1 MFQTIKKIIPLIFIA
16 VLAVGIAF
24 FVSKFSI
31 LFLVSML
38 GLAVIFPIFFNL
50 KYGIYLLF
58 GSLVAGQLIRV
69 PLPFGEGGILVS
81 DIVTGLVLLSWILK
95 KLVLKEKFSTPPLTF
110 PIFGFAVIAIISL
123 LLNGAKLAWEEM
135 LASGF
140 YIIRWIE
147 YAGIYFV
154 VQDMAK
160 DKDNKERSLRDLNI
174 ERFILGFLATGF
186 TISIL
191 GFIQLQVFPDFS
203 PMAQYGWDPHQ
214 GRLLSTWFDPN
225 FLGGFFILVLL
236 VCVNIILL
244 YWKNKKPN
252 TRDVLVCTSIL
263 LATPIVFIAFILSY
277 SRSSYAAFFLAI
289 IVNIVLY
296 IIIESK
302 KGRLMKVLLVGA
314 AILFVSVA
322 VVIVFPRAQE
332 RIQGARNID
341 VTAQARIESWKQAW
355 QSIEDNYIIGVG
367 YNTLR
372 YTRSISTSTLH
383 SASGTDSSLL
393 TVWLTTGIIG
403 LVAYLII
410 LSSIFKKSF
419 FAFYNKNNPR
429 STRALGLSLLAS
441 VIALLVHSMFVNS
454 LLYPHIMLSLW
465 ILLGLL

>member
-1 MFQTIKKIIPLIFIA
+1 MFQTIRKIIPVIFIA
-16 VLAVGIAF
+16 ILAVGIAF
-24 FVSKFSI
+24 LVSNFSI
-31 LFLVSML
+31 LLLISVL
-38 GLAVIFPIFFNL
+38 GLAVIFPIFFNI

-81 DIVTGLVLLSWILK
+81 DVVTGLVLLSWIFK
-95 KLVLKEKFSTPPLTF
+95 KLVLKEKFSIPPLTL
-110 PIFGFAVIAIISL
+110 PILGFAAISIISL
-123 LLNGAKLAWEEM
+123 LLNSAELTLQE
-135 LASGF
+135 LLTSGF

-154 VQDMAK
+154 VRDIMS
-160 DKDNKERSLRDLNI
+160 NKNNKTELLDILNM
-174 ERFILGFLATGF
+174 EKFIFGFLATGF
-186 TISIL
+186 IISIL

-225 FLGGFFILVLL
+225 FLGGFLILVLL

-244 YWKNKKPN
+244 YWKDEKPN
-252 TRDVLVCTSIL
+252 ARDVLVYTSVL
-263 LATPIVFIAFILSY
+263 LVTPIIFIAFILTY

-289 IVNIVLY
+289 IVNIILY
-296 IIIESK
+296 IFIGSR
-302 KGRLMKVLLVGA
+302 KGKLIKILLVGA
-314 AILFVSVA
+314 MVLLVSATVA
-322 VVIVFPRAQE
+322 VVFPRAQE

-372 YTRSISTSTLH
+372 YTRNISTSTLH

-393 TVWLTTGIIG
+393 TIWLTTGIIG
-403 LVAYLII
+403 LIAYLVL

-419 FAFYNKNNPR
+419 FAFYNKNNSR
-429 STRALGLSLLAS
+429 ATRALGLSLLAS
-441 VIALLVHSMFVNS
+441 MIALLVHSMFVNS